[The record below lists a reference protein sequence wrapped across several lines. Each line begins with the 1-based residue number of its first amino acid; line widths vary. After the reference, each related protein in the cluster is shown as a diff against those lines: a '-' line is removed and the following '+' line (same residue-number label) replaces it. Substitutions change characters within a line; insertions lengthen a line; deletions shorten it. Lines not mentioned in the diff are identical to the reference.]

1 MMVVDA
7 ILAVAL
13 DAAPWLVLGLLAA
26 GLVHAFLPEARL
38 RGWFGG
44 NGAGS
49 VARAAVAGVP
59 LPLCSCGAIPTAL
72 SLHRAGAGRGP
83 TTAFLVSTP
92 GVGVDSMALT
102 YALLGPVMLVGRV
115 FGAFATA
122 VATGLLVG
130 RVVSAGDSRAPATEP
145 AEADAGCCGSASAD
159 AACCGSAAPDGNLL
173 RLVRGVRYAFTQLL
187 DDISLWLLV
196 GLLVA
201 GLFMALLPPETLSV
215 VGSGILPMLLMAVI
229 GVPMYICATAA
240 TPVAAGLLFA
250 GVSPGTV
257 VVFLLAGP
265 VTSLA
270 TLGALRREMGTR
282 AMLVYLAVVA
292 GGAVAVG
299 LSLDGIVASAGLTVA
314 GGASAQQAVLPEWL
328 QWLALTGLLVLGLR
342 PLRRLP
348 GRLGI
353 TGLTAPGRDGE
364 QGACGAGTDCGKATP
379 ATRARRQ
386 L

>member
-13 DAAPWLVLGLLAA
+13 EAAPWLVLGLLAA

-44 NGAGS
+44 NGPGS

-92 GVGVDSMALT
+92 GVGVDSIALT

-115 FGAFATA
+115 LGALATA

-130 RVVSAGDSRAPATEP
+130 RMGSADNARAPASEP
-145 AEADAGCCGSASAD
+145 AEADADCCGSESAD
-159 AACCGSAAPDGNLL
+159 TACCDSAAADGNRVRLL
-173 RLVRGVRYAFTQLL
+173 RGVRYAFTQLL

-201 GLFMALLPPETLSV
+201 GAVMAILPPETLAAI
-215 VGSGILPMLLMAVI
+215 GSGILPMIVMAVI

-282 AMLVYLAVVA
+282 AVLVYLAVVA

-299 LSLDGIVASAGLTVA
+299 LSLDAAVAGAGLEVA
-314 GGASAQQAVLPEWL
+314 GDTAAHAALMPYWL
-328 QWLALTGLLVLGLR
+328 QWLALVILLVLAVR

-348 GRLGI
+348 GRLGM
-353 TGLTAPGRDGE
+353 TGLTVPGPSAGE
-364 QGACGAGTDCGKATP
+364 QRPCAGTGCDKATAEP
-379 ATRARRQ
+379 AHRRNP
-386 L
+386 

>member
-1 MMVVDA
+1 MGYLHGVVS
-7 ILAVAL
+7 VAL

-26 GLVHAFLPEARL
+26 GLVHAFLPDARL
-38 RGWFGG
+38 RGWFAG
-44 NGAGS
+44 NGGGS
-49 VARAAVAGVP
+49 IARAALAGVP

-92 GVGVDSMALT
+92 GVGVDSMAIT

-130 RVVSAGDSRAPATEP
+130 RVGGAAGAAASQA
-145 AEADAGCCGSASAD
+145 AEGDTGCCGT
-159 AACCGSAAPDGNLL
+159 AAPDQDCCPSTKPDGKRT
-173 RLVRGVRYAFTQLL
+173 RLFRGVQYAFTQLL
-187 DDISLWLLV
+187 DDISVWLLV

-201 GLFMALLPPETLSV
+201 GALMAALPPETLAA
-215 VGSGILPMLLMAVI
+215 VGSGILPMLVMALI

-257 VVFLLAGP
+257 LVFLLAGP

-282 AMLVYLAVVA
+282 STLVYLAVVA
-292 GGAVAVG
+292 GGAVVAG
-299 LSLDGIVASAGLTVA
+299 LLLDGMVASAGLEVA
-314 GGASAQQAVLPEWL
+314 GRTAVHEALLPPWL
-328 QWLALTGLLVLGLR
+328 QWLALAALLMLAIR

-353 TGLTAPGRDGE
+353 TGLSDGE
-364 QGACGAGTDCGKATP
+364 PGACGAGTDCGKATAEAGP
-379 ATRARRQ
+379 RRQ
-386 L
+386 R